1 VIFLILFIII
11 LVLVLISIN
20 SLSDTLKVAKL
31 LKNIGYSD
39 LKNAKLFLMAFLPS
53 LIIGSIISIP
63 LVIVVM
69 QVFSEI
75 IFNSLNVLLTTS
87 FIW

>member
-1 VIFLILFIII
+1 
-11 LVLVLISIN
+11 
-20 SLSDTLKVAKL
+20 
-31 LKNIGYSD
+31 
-39 LKNAKLFLMAFLPS
+39 MAFLPS

-87 FIW
+87 FIWWHFLIILLIVAIIFLLMWAIAIWILRRSNIADASKRN